1 MKIEVHLQ
9 GGLRKIIDITP
20 GATVGA
26 TVGVNVRNPD
36 GTLWVPPA
44 TGGDKPVSITSWE
57 LILNIPPN
65 VAALADFSGTGLYT
79 ITGSGTSVGR
89 EVTGTAGR
97 IGVTDGDG
105 VLGNPTVDL
114 ATVTDTGVGAALVKI
129 TVDGWGRVTG
139 TEAAELGD
147 LSDVDLTTTPPAD
160 GNVLTWDATAGK
172 WVPDVGGGVDTV
184 TGTGGITVNNTDP
197 SNPIV
202 ALGSTAQSVIA
213 NAVVPATA
221 PVDGDILEFDVSS
234 SGWVPKKNPRELLI
248 DGGNF

>member
-65 VAALADFSGTGLYT
+65 VAALAAFSGTGLYT
-79 ITGSGTSVGR
+79 ITGPGTSVGR
-89 EVTGTAGR
+89 SVSGTAGR
-97 IGVTDGDG
+97 IGVTNGDG
-105 VLGNPTVDL
+105 VAGNPTVDL
-114 ATVTDTGVGAALVKI
+114 VPVTDTGIGADLVKI
-129 TVDGWGRVTG
+129 TVDNGGRVEG
-139 TEAAELGD
+139 TEAAGLGD
-147 LSDVDLTTTPPAD
+147 QDDVDLTTTPPSD

-172 WVPDVGGGVDTV
+172 WAPDVGAGGGGILPVV
-184 TGTGGITVNNTDP
+184 TGEI
-197 SNPIV
+197 
-202 ALGSTAQSVIA
+202 
-213 NAVVPATA
+213 
-221 PVDGDILEFDVSS
+221 S
-234 SGWVPKKNPRELLI
+234 SGQPVFVYLP
-248 DGGNF
+248 DGSLVYGPI